1 MRSRRE
7 WVSVHN
13 LEPTCCR
20 DVLVLENLADGA
32 YVKSRLLISFGGFFL
47 ELTSLSLTPPWKSAN
62 DCRCPTSRG
71 VICHYVAPTA
81 SREAAEFNPNASG
94 MGPMP
99 TVEHEAPRSHPSI
112 TSSLLLGDAFL
123 NHIPAVVSAHNIIHL
138 QVCQT
143 IWAFGDS
150 VDDISA
156 RYFRGI
162 HRWLPVISRG
172 RFLDRLVNSWS
183 AATADFSLLL
193 LTMCLITSQS
203 ARDPHLSAADQ
214 EALYLTTKMLF
225 AHTQACVAISVD
237 LIQAGLLIATYEYGH
252 GLTDADYISIGTCAR
267 MAAVADLPTPQ
278 FHQITRDDQ
287 SWFKREEEKNLWW
300 GLLICER

>member
-1 MRSRRE
+1 
-7 WVSVHN
+7 
-13 LEPTCCR
+13 
-20 DVLVLENLADGA
+20 
-32 YVKSRLLISFGGFFL
+32 
-47 ELTSLSLTPPWKSAN
+47 
-62 DCRCPTSRG
+62 

-81 SREAAEFNPNASG
+81 SREAAEFNQNVPG
-94 MGPMP
+94 TGLMP
-99 TVEHEAPRSHPSI
+99 TIDDEVPRSHPSI
-112 TSSLLLGDAFL
+112 KSSLLLGDAFL
-123 NHIPAVVSAHNIIHL
+123 NHIPAVVSAHSVIHL

-162 HRWLPVISRG
+162 HRWLPVISRC
-172 RFLDRLVNSWS
+172 RFLDRLVDSWS
-183 AATADFSLLL
+183 PATADFSLLL

-203 ARDPHLSAADQ
+203 ARDPYFSAGDQ
-214 EALYLTTKMLF
+214 ETLYLTTKMLF
-225 AHTQACVAISVD
+225 AHAQACVAISVD

-252 GLTDADYISIGTCAR
+252 GLTNAAYISIGTCAR
-267 MAAVADLPTPQ
+267 MAAVANLPTPQ
-278 FHQITRDDQ
+278 THQVPSDDQ